1 MVDRLGILG
10 AGKLGTAVA
19 RLAVDAGRQVLM
31 ADERT
36 TPMIELIVSTVA
48 PGARLVSKDEMLA
61 SSDIVLLAIPYSRL
75 TELDLPSFAGAIVID
90 ATNPWLEAD
99 GANPPGSPLKGQ
111 PGMRVVRSMN
121 HLAYED
127 VGAYAEPTGGPFR
140 TAIAIASDDV
150 AARKAPAL
158 PGRDERPRVRVATGG
173 PTDLVTSGGQ
183 FSVKGRVRF
192 VPAMAATRIASRA
205 NRVASGRSTASLSR
219 SHCSWTPSMTPM
231 TDVAA

>member
-19 RLAVDAGRQVLM
+19 RLAVDAGRQVLI

-36 TPMIELIVSTVA
+36 GPMIELIVSTVA

-99 GANPPGSPLKGQ
+99 GANPPESPLKGQ

-127 VGAYAEPTGGPFR
+127 LGAYAEPAGGPFR
-140 TAIAIASDDV
+140 TAIAVASDDV
-150 AARKAPAL
+150 AAL
-158 PGRDERPRVRVATGG
+158 PGRDERHRVRVATSG
-173 PTDLVTSGGQ
+173 PTDLVTGDVS
-183 FSVKGRVRF
+183 
-192 VPAMAATRIASRA
+192 
-205 NRVASGRSTASLSR
+205 SR
-219 SHCSWTPSMTPM
+219 SADGDDPYLPWPRRGSPRSRTAWPRVDQPPSCRGATGAGHRP
-231 TDVAA
+231 

>member
-111 PGMRVVRSMN
+111 PSMRVVRSMN

-127 VGAYAEPTGGPFR
+127 LGAYAEPTGGPFR
-140 TAIAIASDDV
+140 TAIAVASDDV
-150 AARKAPAL
+150 AARKAVAL
-158 PGRDERPRVRVATGG
+158 LVDELGFDPVELDGRSAWLLDTNG
-173 PTDLVTSGGQ
+173 PFFGRRLSQAEMNALVS
-183 FSVKGRVRF
+183 
-192 VPAMAATRIASRA
+192 ASRRA
-205 NRVASGRSTASLSR
+205 DRLT
-219 SHCSWTPSMTPM
+219 W
-231 TDVAA
+231 

>member
-19 RLAVDAGRQVLM
+19 RLAVGAGRQVLI

-140 TAIAIASDDV
+140 TAIASDDV
-150 AARKAPAL
+150 AARKAVAL
-158 PGRDERPRVRVATGG
+158 LVDELGFDPVELDGRSAWLLDTNG
-173 PTDLVTSGGQ
+173 PFFGRRLSQAEMNALVS
-183 FSVKGRVRF
+183 
-192 VPAMAATRIASRA
+192 ASRRA
-205 NRVASGRSTASLSR
+205 DRLA
-219 SHCSWTPSMTPM
+219 W
-231 TDVAA
+231 

>member
-1 MVDRLGILG
+1 MSDRLGILG

-19 RLAVDAGRQVLM
+19 RLAVDAGRQVLI

-36 TPMIELIVSTVA
+36 GPMIELVVSTVA
-48 PGARLVSKDEMLA
+48 SGARLVSMDEMVG

-111 PGMRVVRSMN
+111 PSMRVVRSMN

-127 VGAYAEPTGGPFR
+127 LGAYAEPTGGPFR
-140 TAIAIASDDV
+140 TAIAVASDDV
-150 AARKAPAL
+150 AARKAVAL
-158 PGRDERPRVRVATGG
+158 LVDELGFDPVELDGRSAWLLDTNG
-173 PTDLVTSGGQ
+173 PFFGRRLSQAEMNALVS
-183 FSVKGRVRF
+183 
-192 VPAMAATRIASRA
+192 ASRRA
-205 NRVASGRSTASLSR
+205 DRLT
-219 SHCSWTPSMTPM
+219 W
-231 TDVAA
+231 

>member
-19 RLAVDAGRQVLM
+19 RLAVDAGRQVLI

-99 GANPPGSPLKGQ
+99 GTNPPGSPLKGQ

-150 AARKAPAL
+150 AARKAVAL
-158 PGRDERPRVRVATGG
+158 LVDELGFDPVELDGRSAWLLDTNG
-173 PTDLVTSGGQ
+173 PFFGRRLSQAEMNALVS
-183 FSVKGRVRF
+183 
-192 VPAMAATRIASRA
+192 ASRGSD
-205 NRVASGRSTASLSR
+205 RLT
-219 SHCSWTPSMTPM
+219 W
-231 TDVAA
+231 

>member
-1 MVDRLGILG
+1 M
-10 AGKLGTAVA
+10 A
-19 RLAVDAGRQVLM
+19 RLAVDAGRQVLI

-99 GANPPGSPLKGQ
+99 GTNPPGSPLKGQ

-150 AARKAPAL
+150 AARKAVAL
-158 PGRDERPRVRVATGG
+158 LVDELGFDPVELDGRSAWLLDTNG
-173 PTDLVTSGGQ
+173 PFFGRRLSQAEMNALVS
-183 FSVKGRVRF
+183 
-192 VPAMAATRIASRA
+192 ASRRA
-205 NRVASGRSTASLSR
+205 DRLT
-219 SHCSWTPSMTPM
+219 W
-231 TDVAA
+231 